1 MSHVYVSRSQF
12 ETVNGS
18 MGLSRNGGYIV
29 FFSHQ
34 WLSRGYPDPT
44 GSQLRDMAYA
54 VEEIARQR
62 RIEINHIL
70 IWIDYCSIPQRL
82 GLKMSQDVSRLWDL
96 SFLSLHFAPIYK
108 ALQRG
113 STKVTDWNH
122 WQLNSCFMF
131 K

>member
-44 GSQLRDMAYA
+44 GSQFRDMAYA

-82 GLKMSQDVSRLWDL
+82 GLKMSQDCGTCL
-96 SFLSLHFAPIYK
+96 SCLCISLLFTKHYK
-108 ALQRG
+108 EDQRR
-113 STKVTDWNH
+113 
-122 WQLNSCFMF
+122 
-131 K
+131 